1 MDWSY
6 ALTGICLKG
15 HIKLMDGFTVMAEHT
30 RRRILD
36 YLREAVADDLGG
48 DAQERRGRD
57 VGSLVNALDMP
68 QPTVS
73 KHLRVLREAG
83 VVTVQVHGPRR
94 VYSLAPRPLGDVQ
107 AWLEPYRQIWTESF
121 DALERHLDNQP
132 EQPDQNQ
139 EDAP

>member
-1 MDWSY
+1 
-6 ALTGICLKG
+6 
-15 HIKLMDGFTVMAEHT
+15 MDGFTVVAEHT

-36 YLREAVADDLGG
+36 CLREAVANDPGG
-48 DAQERRGRD
+48 DAHERRGQD

-68 QPTVS
+68 QPTIS

-94 VYSLAPRPLGDVQ
+94 VYSLAPRPLSDVH
-107 AWLEPYRQIWTESF
+107 AWLEPYRQMWSESL
-121 DALERHLDNQP
+121 DALERHLDNGP
-132 EQPDQNQ
+132 EQPDQKQ

>member
-1 MDWSY
+1 
-6 ALTGICLKG
+6 
-15 HIKLMDGFTVMAEHT
+15 MDGFTVVAEHN

-36 YLREAVADDLGG
+36 YLRAAVADDPG
-48 DAQERRGRD
+48 DARDPGGRD

-83 VVTVQVHGPRR
+83 VVTVQIDGPHR
-94 VYSLAPRPLGDVQ
+94 VYSLASRPLGDVH
-107 AWLEPYRQIWTESF
+107 AWLEPYRRMWTESF
-121 DALERHLDNQP
+121 DALERHLDNVP
-132 EQPDQNQ
+132 KEPDQKQ